1 MASSAGRFLRDNAFL
16 VAAVALPI
24 VVVGFF
30 LLSTAIPRWTVAP
43 PRYDVLVRT
52 SSYDQSSP
60 RIAVEFTVRDQ
71 KLLATVRPVL
81 GDTYPQRPML
91 WLFDHGTMKVRQV
104 PIEYPEQLAAGEPP
118 RTFVIDALAGR
129 RVLADTRA
137 PDGYEFQSR
146 THTRPGIVG
155 DLFGMGRYNQG
166 AILANR
172 GRVVPIEIPSPYEYQ
187 SPVFVGWLIDEGT
200 R

>member
-1 MASSAGRFLRDNAFL
+1 MASSAWRFLRDNAFL

-43 PRYDVLVRT
+43 PRYDALVRT

-60 RIAVEFTVRDQ
+60 RIAVEFMVRDE
-71 KLLATVRPVL
+71 KLLATVRPVPA
-81 GDTYPQRPML
+81 DTFPQRPTL
-91 WLFDHGTMKVRQV
+91 WLFDHRTMNVRRI
-104 PIEYPEQLAAGEPP
+104 PIEFPGQLAAGEPQ
-118 RTFVIDALAGR
+118 TIVIDALAGR
-129 RVLADTRA
+129 QVLADTRA

-146 THTRPGIVG
+146 TQGQPGIVG
-155 DLFGMGRYNQG
+155 DLFGMRRYNQG
-166 AILANR
+166 LILANR
-172 GRVVPIEIPSPYEYQ
+172 GRVVPVEIPSPYEYQ